1 MGKDER
7 EDAPQPSDSTPFTD
21 IQPPP
26 AMTANDSSRP
36 LRANSGH
43 LVENLPNGP
52 IRPEGDLLV
61 RASTVSSCAQD
72 ARQRWQAQ

>member
-21 IQPPP
+21 IQPPR

-36 LRANSGH
+36 LRADI
-43 LVENLPNGP
+43 VEK
-52 IRPEGDLLV
+52 
-61 RASTVSSCAQD
+61 VS
-72 ARQRWQAQ
+72 ARLM